1 MTGGWI
7 GNLNRLDLRA
17 SQIQVQRRPDLL
29 TQSLAE
35 PSVSPD
41 SSSSQQANAM
51 TIPLPQKSGNRDR
64 PDTIISPSI
73 LSADFAM
80 LDSECKKVISKGA
93 DWLHVD
99 VMVKLAASLCSV

>member
-1 MTGGWI
+1 MR
-7 GNLNRLDLRA
+7 N
-17 SQIQVQRRPDLL
+17 
-29 TQSLAE
+29 
-35 PSVSPD
+35 
-41 SSSSQQANAM
+41 M

-73 LSADFAM
+73 LSADFDM

-99 VMVKLAASLCSV
+99 VMVRGLQPALCH